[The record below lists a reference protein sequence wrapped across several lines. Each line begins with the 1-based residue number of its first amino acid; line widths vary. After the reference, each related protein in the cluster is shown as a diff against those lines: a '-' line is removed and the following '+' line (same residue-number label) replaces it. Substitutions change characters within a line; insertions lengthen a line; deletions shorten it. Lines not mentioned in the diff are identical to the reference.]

1 MNGLMKN
8 KLSLLA
14 LMASPLLLAACG
26 DSGGGVGAGGSANL
40 FADMAGAGA
49 ALESE
54 FALVQFTRIDD
65 MPATGSAN
73 FSGVAAY
80 TESDDIGAISEI
92 EYTSAD
98 LVSDVTLTADFA
110 AETVGGGLS
119 NFQSNSA
126 AYDGI
131 EADLALTGGTFAG
144 LDSEYQ
150 TFTSDIEGEMTSATR
165 NGSVDGFMT
174 GYFVDRNVLGA
185 TGAVSLEVLNGDDPT
200 ALMGTFIAGRD

>member
-1 MNGLMKN
+1 MRN
-8 KLSLLA
+8 KTYLLA
-14 LMASPLLLAACG
+14 AMALPALAACG
-26 DSGGGVGAGGSANL
+26 DTGGSIGGGGSVNL
-40 FADMAGAGA
+40 VAEMAEDGA

-54 FALVQFTRIDD
+54 FALIQFTRVEA
-65 MPATGSAN
+65 MPTTGSAS

-110 AETVGGGLS
+110 AETVGGWLS

-126 AYDGI
+126 VYKGI
-131 EADLALTGGTFAG
+131 EADIAFTGGTFASY
-144 LDSEYQ
+144 DTQYQ
-150 TFTSDIEGEMTSATR
+150 TFASDIEGEMTSASR
-165 NGSVDGFMT
+165 SGSVDGLMT

-185 TGAVSLEVLNGDDPT
+185 TGAVSLEVLNGDDRT
-200 ALMGTFIAGRD
+200 VLMGTFIAGRD